1 MRPQYLL
8 SLQKLERKHKWS
20 VPQFDTSFTKKT
32 PIVRKAK
39 QSLEKEDDCWLQVS
53 GPTSPGMQI
62 APTEAKHNKNAPH
75 A

>member
-1 MRPQYLL
+1 M
-8 SLQKLERKHKWS
+8 KCAS
-20 VPQFDTSFTKKT
+20 VWYIFHTKNSNCT
-32 PIVRKAK
+32 EG
-39 QSLEKEDDCWLQVS
+39 QTSLEKEDDCWLQVS